1 MSKKKRDKPYLQWSK
16 RQSGVV
22 IAFYIVYYLF
32 LAGCIVYEPESAE
45 WLVRL
50 AMYVMIVMVANLGF
64 YNGNSVLEKINGNK
78 LLDGLA
84 KGGGGDDSDDDDD
97 DEDGEVNEDEETLG

>member
-1 MSKKKRDKPYLQWSK
+1 MATSKKPGKNNKPYLQWSK

-22 IAFYIVYYLF
+22 IAYFIIYYIFV
-32 LAGCIVYEPESAE
+32 AICIVNKPEAAE

-78 LLDGLA
+78 LLIKA
-84 KGGGGDDSDDDDD
+84 VEIPADDD
-97 DEDGEVNEDEETLG
+97 DEDEKEEEDEPEYG